1 MSIHGMSPEERRRME
16 EEKRK
21 RGAKVA
27 QSQASATPIQP
38 KAPLAAGGMGPMG
51 DSPLM
56 QIGKQL
62 GKQALGSALGPL
74 GGILGGLFN
83 TGGSVQG
90 YSRGGEVEDERRKKK
105 EKKKREA
112 KARGEYEVADW
123 FYEGGDKTDRRYPG
137 HFGAT
142 SPNDIGAG
150 WVWRN
155 EPNYKLKQHFDDFA
169 IPGEENRARFEA
181 SQYTPQALQASGPSG
196 KYISTDR
203 PFNVDLK
210 FDPSGKG
217 SALGALVADP
227 LEQGF
232 YNPDNYPQDTFLEKR
247 KKYLGY
253 NTGGKIDYAA
263 EAQKRVQAQNAALQ
277 AGAKGQNVAP
287 LQRRLFDEQG
297 NPLGQVSGDAIKG
310 YANRE
315 KFQAPEGQ
323 DTFAGI
329 AEQIQAA
336 KAAGQAIDY
345 NALAALQ
352 QARQSGNEKQK
363 QEAMK
368 TFLAKHPNFRMP
380 GGSQGVV
387 YKERNTVSYTHLTL
401 PTICSV

>member
-142 SPNDIGAG
+142 SPDDIGAS
-150 WVWRN
+150 WN
-155 EPNYKLKQHFDDFA
+155 LSLIH
-169 IPGEENRARFEA
+169 I
-181 SQYTPQALQASGPSG
+181 
-196 KYISTDR
+196 
-203 PFNVDLK
+203 
-210 FDPSGKG
+210 
-217 SALGALVADP
+217 
-227 LEQGF
+227 
-232 YNPDNYPQDTFLEKR
+232 
-247 KKYLGY
+247 
-253 NTGGKIDYAA
+253 
-263 EAQKRVQAQNAALQ
+263 
-277 AGAKGQNVAP
+277 
-287 LQRRLFDEQG
+287 
-297 NPLGQVSGDAIKG
+297 
-310 YANRE
+310 
-315 KFQAPEGQ
+315 
-323 DTFAGI
+323 
-329 AEQIQAA
+329 
-336 KAAGQAIDY
+336 
-345 NALAALQ
+345 
-352 QARQSGNEKQK
+352 
-363 QEAMK
+363 
-368 TFLAKHPNFRMP
+368 
-380 GGSQGVV
+380 
-387 YKERNTVSYTHLTL
+387 
-401 PTICSV
+401 